1 MKGVLYY
8 GSNLLGRRG
17 VRFAVLLTG
26 LCSFWAFEGAVL
38 GVSEARAQSLSD
50 ALMAAYRNNPTLL
63 ARRARVRAQDEG
75 VPQALSNWRPDVSF
89 TASNSIS
96 QIKNT
101 LNTGDNINQ
110 TRHPLSLGVD
120 FTQPLF
126 RGGRTLAATEKA
138 ENTVRSERAL
148 LMGTEQDVLL
158 QGVTAYMDVFR
169 DQSVL
174 KLNVSNEEV
183 LKRQLEAT
191 RDRFQVGEITRTDV
205 HQAEARLTTAVA
217 DRIQAEGN
225 LEASRAAYE
234 NVIGEPPAAEL
245 NSPDIQTTLPSD
257 KTEVV
262 KIASSRNPNV
272 VSAEFNRRAALDQA
286 DNVWGELL
294 PTLDLTATWD
304 RNYQTGGETGYTQTA
319 LVGLSLTVPIYQQGQ
334 VYSRLR
340 QARQTAA
347 EQALLI
353 DQQRRDAVEAATQAW
368 EALLTAQA
376 RVKALKTGIEANVVA
391 LEGVEKEASVGSRT
405 VLDVLDA
412 EQELLNSRVSHVRA
426 QRDDV
431 VAVYSVLTAIGRLTV
446 RDLNLGGDAY
456 DPRDH
461 YREVRGKAFGGRSR
475 GDHN

>member
-8 GSNLLGRRG
+8 GSTSLGRRS
-17 VRFAVLLTG
+17 VRFAILLTG
-26 LCSFWAFEGAVL
+26 FFGLLALEG
-38 GVSEARAQSLSD
+38 GVSAVNAQSLSD

-89 TASNSIS
+89 TASNSFS
-96 QIKNT
+96 RVKNT
-101 LNTGDNINQ
+101 RSTGTNINQ
-110 TRHPLSLGVD
+110 TRHPLSLGIGI
-120 FTQPLF
+120 TQPLF
-126 RGGRTLAATEKA
+126 RGGRTLAATEGA
-138 ENTVRSERAL
+138 ENTIRSERAL
-148 LMGTEQDVLL
+148 LMGSEQSVLL
-158 QGVTAYMDVFR
+158 AGVTAYMDVFR

-174 KLNVSNEEV
+174 KLNINNEDV

-205 HQAEARLTTAVA
+205 HQAEARLATAVA

-225 LEASRAAYE
+225 LEAARAAYE
-234 NVIGEPPAAEL
+234 NVIGAPPSVEL
-245 NSPDIQTTLPSD
+245 NAPDIQTTLPAD
-257 KTEVV
+257 KTEVL
-262 KIASSRNPNV
+262 KLASSRNPNV
-272 VSAEFNRRAALDQA
+272 VSAEFTRRAALDQA
-286 DNVWGELL
+286 DEVWGELL
-294 PTLDLTATWD
+294 PSLDLVASWD
-304 RNYQTGGETGYTQTA
+304 RNHESAGEGGYTQTTE
-319 LVGLSLTVPIYQQGQ
+319 VGLSLTVPIYQQGA

-340 QARQTAA
+340 EARQTAA

-353 DQQRRDAVEAATQAW
+353 DQQRRDAVESATQAW

-376 RVKALKTGIEANVVA
+376 RVKAFKTGIEANVVA
-391 LEGVEKEASVGSRT
+391 LEGVEKEASVGTRT

-431 VAVYSVLTAIGRLTV
+431 VAVYQVLEAIGRLTV
-446 RDLNLGGDAY
+446 RDLGFGDDAY
-456 DPRDH
+456 DPRQH
-461 YREVRGKAFGGRSR
+461 YREVRGKAFGGRSK